1 MGNKQEK
8 NKKPKLDDKNITS
21 GKIKDFN
28 TNDSR
33 NNSKRDILKNIKSKY
48 IMIFIFS
55 HLEEKRK
62 LEIIKYNKNIQNILD
77 IKLINY
83 KFYQGKSLIY
93 ELNGN
98 AKEYNEYAKIAK
110 DCGSAATGLMSV
122 LATVVNL
129 IIFTPYIIKFF
140 MDIF

>member
-21 GKIKDFN
+21 GKIKDIN

-48 IMIFIFS
+48 IMIFIYS

-83 KFYQGKSLIY
+83 KFYIGR
-93 ELNGN
+93 
-98 AKEYNEYAKIAK
+98 
-110 DCGSAATGLMSV
+110 
-122 LATVVNL
+122 NL
-129 IIFTPYIIKFF
+129 IP
-140 MDIF
+140 